1 MGYICENIG
10 KNEEGHLTFAGADV
24 TELAAKFK
32 TPLYMMDEER
42 IRHNCRLY
50 TEAFERCFPR
60 GSMPLYAG
68 KANCFK
74 QIYRIMTSEKMG
86 IDVVSA
92 GEIFTAFSAGYDMSQ
107 AFFHGNSKT
116 DSDIRL
122 AIDCMVGYIVVDSVE
137 ELEEIEREAAWR
149 QMIQKILIR
158 VTPGIDTH
166 TYEAVN
172 TGKVDSKFGAAIET
186 GQAEQLTAL
195 ALQKKHVKLKG
206 FHCHVGSQVFEEDV
220 FERTAK
226 IMIGFA
232 ADMKEKLG
240 FEAECLNLGG
250 GFGVR
255 YVDTDPKI
263 DIPAKI
269 ESIASAINAA
279 CDERRIKVPC
289 IFMEPGRSIVADAGM
304 TLYRTGT
311 VKNIPGYKTYVSVDG
326 GMADNPRFALY
337 RSKYT
342 CLNADRQNE
351 ENDMSCSLVGR
362 CCESGDIIAEN
373 IQLPSS
379 TARNDI
385 IAVCTTGAYNYSM
398 ASNYNRLGKPAVV
411 MVKNGEP
418 YIAVKRE
425 TLEDI
430 ARQDELF

>member
-32 TPLYMMDEER
+32 TPLYVMDEER

-50 TEAFERCFPR
+50 TEAFKRCFPI

-74 QIYRIMTSEKMG
+74 QIYRIMASEEMG

-92 GEIFTAFSAGYDMSQ
+92 GEVFTAFSAGYDMSQ

-116 DSDIRL
+116 GSDIRL

-195 ALQKKHVKLKG
+195 AFQKKHVQLKG

-255 YVDTDPKI
+255 YVDTDPAI

-269 ESIASAINAA
+269 ESIASAVNEA
-279 CDERRIKVPC
+279 CAERNIKVPC

-326 GMADNPRFALY
+326 GMTDNPRFALY

-351 ENDMSCSLVGR
+351 ENDMPCSLVGR
-362 CCESGDIIAEN
+362 CCESGDIIAGN
-373 IQLPSS
+373 ILLPST

-411 MVKNGEP
+411 MVINGEP
-418 YIAVKRE
+418 HIVVKRE

-430 ARQDELF
+430 VRQDELF